1 MRPSRRLFTVLI
13 VEALMAAGAA
23 PAAAQT
29 PKRGG
34 IFHVPAPE
42 PPSLDPHQIA
52 GFSTHLYASPVYGH
66 LVRFPAGPGVANLI
80 EIFRSVKGL
89 AQEEAEAQ
97 FAGKPYSALKT
108 AVADALVEALAPI
121 QERYRAIRSDDGALM
136 SQLRTAAERLQ
147 PIARTTLERV
157 QRAVGL
163 R

>member
-13 VEALMAAGAA
+13 VAALMAAGAA

-66 LVRFPAGPGVANLI
+66 LVRFPAGPAA
-80 EIFRSVKGL
+80 KGSADHPIL
-89 AQEEAEAQ
+89 ADIAETWEYTT
-97 FAGKPYSALKT
+97 P
-108 AVADALVEALAPI
+108 
-121 QERYRAIRSDDGALM
+121 
-136 SQLRTAAERLQ
+136 
-147 PIARTTLERV
+147 TTLEFTPPKGIRLP
-157 QRAVGL
+157 QE
-163 R
+163 